1 MPKCKYCGAQISKFD
16 KDICPMCG
24 EKKPLDGVLDETV
37 DFTHVLDAV
46 SDTKEEV
53 NFKSRIVAGILAIL
67 FGFLGAHNFYVGKYR
82 LAFIN
87 LIESVVGIGGIGSI
101 LFFLT
106 PLKIWSSITTLK
118 FFPRKIWG
126 YLIPYFIIL
135 AINIWIGVTYFV
147 RHDLK
152 DGHGGIM
159 R

>member
-82 LAFIN
+82 LAVIN

-106 PLKIWSSITTLK
+106 PL
-118 FFPRKIWG
+118 KIWG

>member
-1 MPKCKYCGAQISKFD
+1 MPKCRYCGAQISKFD

-106 PLKIWSSITTLK
+106 P
-118 FFPRKIWG
+118 
-126 YLIPYFIIL
+126 
-135 AINIWIGVTYFV
+135 
-147 RHDLK
+147 
-152 DGHGGIM
+152 
-159 R
+159 